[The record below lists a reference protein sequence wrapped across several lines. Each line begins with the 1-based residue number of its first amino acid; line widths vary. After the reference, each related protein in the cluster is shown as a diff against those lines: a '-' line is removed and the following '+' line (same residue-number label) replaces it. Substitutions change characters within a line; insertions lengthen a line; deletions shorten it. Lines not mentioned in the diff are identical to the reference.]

1 MEWFCAWMHSW
12 YTVGGRMTIVW
23 ISQLDEL
30 TCDEC
35 RALHGKSIDDIGF
48 APPLHGLNDKL
59 HRKPCR
65 CTVKEVVE

>member
-1 MEWFCAWMHSW
+1 
-12 YTVGGRMTIVW
+12 MTIIW
-23 ISQLDEL
+23 NANLDEF
-30 TCDEC
+30 TCNEC
-35 RALHGKSIDDIGF
+35 RALHGKSIVDIGF